1 MPEYRWESDQCT
13 YNVIVTMSMKEYNPK
28 EKRYCPDCG
37 VKVRRKI
44 ESVGLSFGKG
54 FFRDGYE
61 LAKNVKTK
69 TETDDGE

>member
-1 MPEYRWESDQCT
+1 MPEYEWVCDQCT

-61 LAKNVKTK
+61 SADKVKTL
-69 TETDDGE
+69 TEGED